1 MTGEPQTVDALLEQA
16 VAHHASD
23 LHLTVGAPPAVRV
36 RGELRPL
43 DGCPPL
49 DRDGIFI
56 VAAYAAVTIGVLG
69 LIVYAALDARRV
81 KSRLAT
87 LDAQGVR
94 RRSDQ
99 QTASSP

>member
-1 MTGEPQTVDALLEQA
+1 MI
-16 VAHHASD
+16 
-23 LHLTVGAPPAVRV
+23 
-36 RGELRPL
+36 PL
-43 DGCPPL
+43 DH
-49 DRDGIFI
+49 DGIFI

-99 QTASSP
+99 RTASSP